1 MDKKVIRIDDTE
13 IEEYRFH
20 EYKSLI
26 LINNIDIN
34 KIVVLNKFPFDKQ
47 GLKHFIGLKDNK
59 RIRPL
64 CKFFLEM
71 IIY

>member
-26 LINNIDIN
+26 LINNIDNN

-71 IIY
+71 IIC

>member
-1 MDKKVIRIDDTE
+1 MDKKVIRIDVTE

>member
-1 MDKKVIRIDDTE
+1 MNKKVIRIDDTE